1 MGLIRADIELWNA
14 IDLGMFRSKKLDQE
28 FLRKV
33 TVNALVDSGAYYLC
47 ISQDIA
53 AQLGVPIIK
62 QKLAELADGTIKEFD
77 VVGPIE
83 VRFKNRETTVDA
95 MVMPGNSEV
104 LLGAIPME
112 GMDVLSHPLRQELMV
127 NPAHPYMAQFSLK

>member
-1 MGLIRADIELWNA
+1 MLTL
-14 IDLGMFRSKKLDQE
+14 LLFFSKTVNCIVKDAYKLDQE

-33 TVNALVDSGAYYLC
+33 TVTALADSGAYYLC
-47 ISQDIA
+47 INQDIA
-53 AQLGVPIIK
+53 AQLGVPVIRR
-62 QKLAELADGTIKEFD
+62 KLAELADGTIREFE

-83 VRFKNRETTVDA
+83 VRFENRETTVDA

-112 GMDVLSHPLRQELMV
+112 GMDVLIHPLRQELIV

>member
-1 MGLIRADIELWNA
+1 
-14 IDLGMFRSKKLDQE
+14 QE

-33 TVNALVDSGAYYLC
+33 TVTALADSGAYYLC
-47 ISQDIA
+47 INQDIA
-53 AQLGVPIIK
+53 AQLGVPVIRR
-62 QKLAELADGTIKEFD
+62 KLAELADGTIREFE

-83 VRFKNRETTVDA
+83 VRFENRETTVDA

-112 GMDVLSHPLRQELMV
+112 GMDVLIHPLRQELIV